1 MITVEHLTKRYGDF
15 TAVDDIS
22 FTIGEGHI
30 YGFLGP
36 NGAGKSTTM
45 NIMTGCLAATSGEV
59 KIDGYD
65 IFEQARQ
72 AKQCI
77 GYLPEI
83 PPLYTDETPREY
95 LRFVAEAKGIAG
107 KEIPGEVDRVIGEAG
122 LTQMQERLIRN
133 LSKGYRQRVGIA
145 QALLGNP
152 RYIILDEPTVGLD
165 PLQIIEIRDLIR
177 QLGQKHTVILSSH
190 ILSEV
195 QAICESVLIIAHG
208 KLVAFDTPQNLER
221 RLAENNRLTI
231 TAECGEE
238 QLRAILDGTEAVASY
253 TVDAV
258 PQPAMPAAPAE
269 KAEAPAEGAEA
280 APAAAEPAAEAQAPA
295 ENAEPSAEI
304 PPEDGETTLAAPA
317 ELPGAVLAAEP
328 AAPAVCQATLTLA
341 GDPAAACRAVFFAFA
356 GAGCALLQMTPIK
369 ADLENI
375 FIELTEDEP
384 SGKEATA
391 HESGV

>member
-1 MITVEHLTKRYGDF
+1 MITVEHLTKRYGSV

-22 FTIGEGHI
+22 FTIEDGHI

-59 KIDGYD
+59 KIDGFD

-83 PPLYTDETPREY
+83 PPLYTDETPEEY
-95 LRFVAEAKGIAG
+95 LRFVAEAKGIA
-107 KEIPGEVDRVIGEAG
+107 KRDIPAEITRVMRETR
-122 LTQMQERLIRN
+122 LTEMGGRLIRN

-177 QLGQKHTVILSSH
+177 ELGEKHTVILSSH

-208 KLVAFDTPQNLER
+208 KLVAFDTPQNLEMM
-221 RLAENNRLTI
+221 LAANNRLTI
-231 TAECGEE
+231 VAETDEPG
-238 QLRAILDGTEAVASY
+238 LRAILDRQKAVSDY
-253 TVDAV
+253 TIETDDLPPVV
-258 PQPAMPAAPAE
+258 APAE
-269 KAEAPAEGAEA
+269 KPAP
-280 APAAAEPAAEAQAPA
+280 Q
-295 ENAEPSAEI
+295 
-304 PPEDGETTLAAPA
+304 
-317 ELPGAVLAAEP
+317 AEP
-328 AAPAVCQATLTLA
+328 AAPAETDAEPAAEEEQTLAAAPVDLTEAVLPTDPATAPKVCKATLTLA
-341 GDPAAACRAVFFAFA
+341 GDPAEACRTLFFAFA
-356 GAGCALLQMTPIK
+356 RAGCALLQMTPVR

-384 SGKEATA
+384 SGKEEPT
-391 HESGV
+391 HESRI

>member
-258 PQPAMPAAPAE
+258 PQPALPAAPAE
-269 KAEAPAEGAEA
+269 KAEAPAEDAET
-280 APAAAEPAAEAQAPA
+280 APAAAEPA
-295 ENAEPSAEI
+295 AEI

-317 ELPGAVLAAEP
+317 ELPGAALAAEP
-328 AAPAVCQATLTLA
+328 EAPAVCQATLTLA

>member
-258 PQPAMPAAPAE
+258 PQPALPAAPA
-269 KAEAPAEGAEA
+269 AEPETPAEPEA
-280 APAAAEPAAEAQAPA
+280 APA
-295 ENAEPSAEI
+295 ENAEPAAEI

-317 ELPGAVLAAEP
+317 ELPGAALAAEP
-328 AAPAVCQATLTLA
+328 EAPAVCQATLTLA

>member
-1 MITVEHLTKRYGDF
+1 MITVEHLTKRYGDV
-15 TAVDDIS
+15 TAVDDVS
-22 FTIGEGHI
+22 FTIADGHI

-83 PPLYTDETPREY
+83 PPLYAEETPEEY
-95 LRFVAEAKGIAG
+95 LRFVAQAKGLPK
-107 KEIPGEVDRVIGEAG
+107 KEIPAEITRVMAETR
-122 LTQMQERLIRN
+122 LTEMGGRLIRN

-177 QLGQKHTVILSSH
+177 ELGQKHTVILSSH

-221 RLAENNRLTI
+221 MLAANNRLTI
-231 TAECGEE
+231 TAEADEPR
-238 QLRAILDGTEAVASY
+238 LRTLLDAQPVVESY
-253 TVDAV
+253 TID
-258 PQPAMPAAPAE
+258 
-269 KAEAPAEGAEA
+269 KTEA
-280 APAAAEPAAEAQAPA
+280 APAAPAAETAG
-295 ENAEPSAEI
+295 EPGT
-304 PPEDGETTLAAPA
+304 GEADAAPA
-317 ELPGAVLAAEP
+317 RST
-328 AAPAVCQATLTLA
+328 ATLTLT
-341 GDPAAACRAVFFAFA
+341 GDPAAACRTLFFAFA
-356 GAGCALLQMTPIK
+356 GAGCALLQMTAVR

-375 FIELTEDEP
+375 FIELTEDQPAAE
-384 SGKEATA
+384 KEAEA
-391 HESGV
+391 

>member
-1 MITVEHLTKRYGDF
+1 MITVEHLTKRYGSV

-22 FTIGEGHI
+22 FTIEDGHI

-59 KIDGYD
+59 KIDGFD

-83 PPLYTDETPREY
+83 PPLYTDETPEEY
-95 LRFVAEAKGIAG
+95 LRFVAEAKGIA
-107 KEIPGEVDRVIGEAG
+107 KRDIPAEITRVMRETR
-122 LTQMQERLIRN
+122 LTEMGGRLIRN

-177 QLGQKHTVILSSH
+177 ELGEKHTVILSSH

-208 KLVAFDTPQNLER
+208 KLVAFDTPQNLELM
-221 RLAENNRLTI
+221 LAANNRLTI
-231 TAECGEE
+231 VAETDEPG
-238 QLRAILDGTEAVASY
+238 LRAILDRQKAVSDY
-253 TVDAV
+253 TIETDDLPPV
-258 PQPAMPAAPAE
+258 AAPAE
-269 KAEAPAEGAEA
+269 KTAP
-280 APAAAEPAAEAQAPA
+280 Q
-295 ENAEPSAEI
+295 
-304 PPEDGETTLAAPA
+304 
-317 ELPGAVLAAEP
+317 AEP
-328 AAPAVCQATLTLA
+328 AAPAETDAEPAAEEEQTLAAAPVDLTEAVLPTDPATAPKVCKATLTLA
-341 GDPAAACRAVFFAFA
+341 SDPAEACRTLFFAFA
-356 GAGCALLQMTPIK
+356 RAGCALLQMTPVR

-384 SGKEATA
+384 SGKEEPT
-391 HESGV
+391 HESRI

>member
-258 PQPAMPAAPAE
+258 PQPALPAAPAE
-269 KAEAPAEGAEA
+269 KAEAPRGRRN
-280 APAAAEPAAEAQAPA
+280 PPRPK
-295 ENAEPSAEI
+295 NAEPSAEI

-317 ELPGAVLAAEP
+317 ELPGAALAAEP
-328 AAPAVCQATLTLA
+328 EAPAVCQATLTLA

>member
-122 LTQMQERLIRN
+122 LTEMQERLIRN

-231 TAECGEE
+231 TAECSEE

-258 PQPAMPAAPAE
+258 PQPALPAE
-269 KAEAPAEGAEA
+269 AGPAESAEAPAAEPETPAEPEVPAEA
-280 APAAAEPAAEAQAPA
+280 APAEVEAPTEPEA
-295 ENAEPSAEI
+295 
-304 PPEDGETTLAAPA
+304 PEDGETTLAAPA
-317 ELPGAVLAAEP
+317 ELPGAALAAEP
-328 AAPAVCQATLTLA
+328 EAPAVCQATLTLA